1 MHRKKLHEYIHN
13 IKGNIRVYCRVKP
26 CNGSDESIIKYPEL
40 PCGYDTISSKEEI
53 SVYSLE
59 IKNNKSNINESSIFN
74 FDKVFT
80 ELSSQSEVC
89 LDNKY

>member
-1 MHRKKLHEYIHN
+1 MHRKRLHEYIHN

-26 CNGSDESIIKYPEL
+26 CNSSDESIIKYPEL
-40 PCGYDTISSKEEI
+40 PCDIYTIFRKEEI
-53 SVYSLE
+53 PVYSLE
-59 IKNNKSNINESSIFN
+59 IKNNKNNSNESSIFN

-89 LDNKY
+89 SDNIY